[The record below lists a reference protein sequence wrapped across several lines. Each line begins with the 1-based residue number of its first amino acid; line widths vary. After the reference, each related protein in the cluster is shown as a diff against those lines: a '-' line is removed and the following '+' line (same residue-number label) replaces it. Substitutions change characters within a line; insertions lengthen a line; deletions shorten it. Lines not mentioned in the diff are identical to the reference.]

1 MADLDGTQVVATVAI
16 LGWLGTVVF
25 AVLKGRDLVAKMALE
40 AVGSIEGR
48 SVVLGIVS
56 DKQSRIEEKLDALT
70 HSVNGMTTELRTQMH
85 QMSNE
90 VRDLTVR
97 IAIIEDRR
105 GIVREER

>member
-1 MADLDGTQVVATVAI
+1 MSADTANLLTVLSIVTSIGTIIV
-16 LGWLGTVVF
+16 
-25 AVLKGRDLVAKMALE
+25 AVLRGRDMVAKAALE

-48 SVVLGIVS
+48 NVVLSIVS
-56 DKQSRIEEKLDALT
+56 EKQSRIEEKLDTLT

-105 GIVREER
+105 SPREEN

>member
-1 MADLDGTQVVATVAI
+1 MQVELSTVLAGFSILSSIGTIAV
-16 LGWLGTVVF
+16 
-25 AVLKGRDLVAKMALE
+25 AVLKGRDMVAKAALE
-40 AVGSIEGR
+40 AVGGIDGRNIVLSIVAE
-48 SVVLGIVS
+48 
-56 DKQSRIEEKLDALT
+56 KQSRIEEKLDALT